1 MLKLDPSNI
10 TLLTQKNELLGK
22 SISDT
27 EKRLDALKIA
37 NEQAAA
43 SAKNYDAWKA
53 AMTPIQTEIEQTKK
67 KTAELKNAMQEMQD
81 AGETDTTGYKEL
93 QSELTESTKK
103 LRSLRAEAKTVNAEF
118 GNPISPEGFRALQ
131 RETEQTEQKLGN
143 LKNEAKQTSSALE
156 NAFKNAGSGAG
167 GLKEKIDQIAN
178 STQITAMAELA
189 DVAGGIG
196 DKLVEI
202 GKSAMGT
209 SQEFG
214 DAQSNMQANLGLT
227 EKEAQQAGDVV
238 KNVFNSG
245 VTDSV
250 EEAGKAV
257 TLVKQNFGELDNT
270 NLQNISQ
277 QLMSI
282 SDITGTDM
290 QDNTLGASKLM
301 QEYGLSAQEAMDLIA
316 AGYQE
321 NLNKSGDFMDT
332 LNEYSP
338 LFEEAG
344 FSAEQ
349 MMQIM
354 KNGMENGAMN
364 TDKVADAVKEL
375 QIKLGDGTFEEN
387 MGNFSQ
393 ATQNTFKEWQSGK
406 ATVADVASSI
416 GADLKKMSP
425 EDQQKALS
433 SLSSQFEDLGIDASV
448 ALFQTGD
455 AFSDTTG
462 KAKEFAKAT
471 PSQEWQSSINEIK
484 SSTEGIGE
492 NLQNAL
498 QPILDVIADI
508 AKKFS
513 ELPAPV
519 QTFVTV
525 LGVLL
530 AAATVITPVVLAMAG
545 AFATLQVSLLPII
558 AVIAGIALAI
568 AAIITVIQNWSTI
581 TKVAGQVWQQVKT
594 AISTAVNAVKSV
606 ITSVFNAV
614 GSFITS
620 VFNSIKSVASSVWN
634 AIKSAIQAAVNAVR
648 SVVTSVFNAV
658 KSFVA
663 SVFNGIKSIAT
674 SVWNAIKTAIQTAVN
689 GAKSVVTSVFN
700 AIKSFVSTVTN
711 AIKNAAVKAFNGLKN
726 GIKSVVSGL
735 ANIVKKPFNTIKDF
749 ITGLA
754 SQAYEWGADFIGG
767 LKDGIMSGVGKIV
780 DGVKGIGDKIKS
792 FLHFSRPDEGPLRE
806 YESWM
811 PDFMSG
817 LAKGIYNNIPVVA
830 KAAKAAANAISIN
843 TQGATQ
849 TGTDIDYG
857 RMAAVFS
864 GAARN
869 IKLTSVIDSRSFKRG
884 LGEIGVQF
892 E

>member
-67 KTAELKNAMQEMQD
+67 KITELKSTMQEMED
-81 AGETDTTGYKEL
+81 AGEIDTQAYKNLQTEL
-93 QSELTESTKK
+93 AETTKD
-103 LRSLRAEAKTVNAEF
+103 LRTLNTEAKAVNDEF
-118 GNPISPEGFRALQ
+118 GSPISPEQYNSLQ
-131 RETEQTEQKLGN
+131 REIVQTEQSLGKLET
-143 LKNEAKQTSSALE
+143 EAKQTSESLG
-156 NAFKNAGSGAG
+156 NAFKNAGNEAG
-167 GLKEKIDQIAN
+167 GMKDKIEQIAN
-178 STQITAMAELA
+178 STQITAMMELSNA
-189 DVAGGIG
+189 AGGVA
-196 DKLVEI
+196 DKMMELGQTALE
-202 GKSAMGT
+202 T

-214 DAQSNMQANLGLT
+214 NSQQTMQANLGLT
-227 EKEAQQAGDVV
+227 EKEAQQMGDVV
-238 KNVFNSG
+238 KNVFNTG

-250 EEAGKAV
+250 EEATQAV
-257 TLVKQNFGELDNT
+257 QLAKQNLGELDNVD
-270 NLQNISQ
+270 LQNVSQ
-277 QLMSI
+277 QLLAI
-282 SDITGTDM
+282 SQRTGTDL
-290 QDNTLGASKLM
+290 QENVTGASKLM
-301 QEYGLSAQEAMDLIA
+301 TAYGLSAQEALDLIS

-321 NLNKSGDFMDT
+321 NLNASGDFMDT

-338 LFEEAG
+338 LFEDAG

-349 MMQIM
+349 MMQIL
-354 KNGMENGAMN
+354 KNGMEGGAMN

-375 QIKLGDGTFEEN
+375 QIRLGDGTFEEN
-387 MGNFSQ
+387 LGSFSK
-393 ATQNTFKEWQSGK
+393 ATQDTFKEWQNGK
-406 ATVADVASSI
+406 ATVADVAASV
-416 GADLKKMSP
+416 GQDLKKMSP

-433 SLSSQFEDLGIDASV
+433 ALSTQFEDLGIDAST
-448 ALFQTGD
+448 ALFQMGD
-455 AFSDTTG
+455 DFSNATG
-462 KAKEFAKAT
+462 KAKEFSKAT
-471 PSQEWQSSINEIK
+471 PGEEWQSSLNQLK

-492 NLQNAL
+492 NLQSAL
-498 QPILDVIADI
+498 QPILDIIADI
-508 AKKFS
+508 AQKFS

-530 AAATVITPVVLAMAG
+530 VAATAITPVIMAMVA
-545 AFATLQVSLLPII
+545 AVTTLEVSLLPII

-606 ITSVFNAV
+606 VTSVFNAV

-754 SQAYEWGADFIGG
+754 KQAYKWGADFIGG

-780 DGVKGIGDKIKS
+780 DGVKGIGGKIKS

-811 PDFMSG
+811 PDFMDG

-830 KAAKAAANAISIN
+830 KAAKAAANAIN
-843 TQGATQ
+843 VNVQGRTQEGNS
-849 TGTDIDYG
+849 IDYG
-857 RMAAVFS
+857 KMKAAFS
-864 GAARN
+864 GAARE
-869 IKLTSVIDSRSFKRG
+869 IKVISLIDSRSFKRG

>member
-1 MLKLDPSNI
+1 ML
-10 TLLTQKNELLGK
+10 EK

-43 SAKNYDAWKA
+43 SAKKYDAWKA
-53 AMTPIQTEIEQTKK
+53 AMTPIQTEIDQTKK

-93 QSELTESTKK
+93 QTELAESTKK
-103 LRSLRAEAKTVNAEF
+103 LRDLRAEAKTVSAEF

-131 RETEQTEQKLGN
+131 RETTQTEQKLEK
-143 LKNEAKQTSSALE
+143 LQNEAKQTSTSLE
-156 NAFKNAGSGAG
+156 NAFKNAGSKAG
-167 GLKEKIDQIAN
+167 EMKDKIDQIAS

-189 DVAGGIG
+189 DVAGGVG
-196 DKLVEI
+196 DKLMDL
-202 GKSAMGT
+202 GKTAMET

-214 DAQSNMQANLGLT
+214 NSQQTIQANLGLT
-227 EKEAQQAGDVV
+227 ESKAEEMGDVV
-238 KNVFNSG
+238 KDVFNTG
-245 VTDSV
+245 ITDSA
-250 EEAGKAV
+250 EEAGEAV
-257 TLVKQNFGELDNT
+257 QLAAQNFGDLNNVDLKKVSNEL
-270 NLQNISQ
+270 LAISKR
-277 QLMSI
+277 
-282 SDITGTDM
+282 TGTDL
-290 QDNTLGASKLM
+290 QENTVGASKLM

-387 MGNFSQ
+387 MGNFSK

-406 ATVADVASSI
+406 ATVSDVASSI
-416 GADLKKMSP
+416 GQDLKKMSP

-433 SLSSQFEDLGIDASV
+433 ALSSQFEDLGIDASV
-448 ALFQTGD
+448 ALFQMGD
-455 AFSDTTG
+455 DFSDATG
-462 KAKEFAKAT
+462 KAKEFTKAT
-471 PSQEWQSSINEIK
+471 PGEEWQSSMNELK
-484 SSTEGIGE
+484 SSTEGIGQ

-498 QPILDVIADI
+498 QPILDLIADL
-508 AKKFS
+508 AKKFT

-519 QTFVTV
+519 QTFATV

-530 AAATVITPVVLAMAG
+530 AAATVITPVILTMAG
-545 AFATLQVSLLPII
+545 AITSLEVSLLPII

-581 TKVAGQVWQQVKT
+581 TKVAGEVWKQVKQ
-594 AISTAVNAVKSV
+594 AISTAVGAIKNAITTAFNAVKS
-606 ITSVFNAV
+606 
-614 GSFITS
+614 FITT
-620 VFNSIKSVASSVWN
+620 VFN
-634 AIKSAIQAAVNAVR
+634 AIKSTASTVWNGIKGAIQTAVNAIK

-658 KSFVA
+658 KSFVT
-663 SVFNGIKSIAT
+663 SVFNGIKIVT
-674 SVWNAIKTAIQTAVN
+674 TTVWNGIKSAIKTAVN
-689 GAKSVVTSVFN
+689 GAKTIVTSVFN
-700 AIKSFVSTVTN
+700 AIKSFISTVTN
-711 AIKNAAVKAFNGLKN
+711 AIKSVAIKAFNGLKN

-735 ANIVKKPFNTIKDF
+735 VNIVKKPFNTIKDF

-754 SQAYEWGADFIGG
+754 KQAYKWGADFIGG

-780 DGVKGIGDKIKS
+780 DGVKGIGGKIKS

-811 PDFMSG
+811 PDFMDG

-830 KAAKAAANAISIN
+830 KAAKAAANAIN
-843 TQGATQ
+843 VNVQGTAQ
-849 TGTDIDYG
+849 EGNNIDYG
-857 RMAAVFS
+857 KMKAAFS
-864 GAARN
+864 GAARE
-869 IKLTSVIDSRSFKRG
+869 IKVISLIDSRSFKRG